1 MALRELTSLDVT
13 DAELERVRVP
23 EARKEDQLR
32 PLFLFKVEGT
42 WLAIDA
48 SLAEAVLDDVG
59 SSPVPGAPPHIPGV
73 VTHGDH
79 VLALLDIARFCG
91 LGEGRS
97 AAGFSRTVVVSAG
110 PMRVGVRA
118 EGSAGVVEVPMGSVH
133 APQALQGER
142 LLPHLLGECETPWG
156 VCGILDVP
164 KLLEA
169 ARVRG

>member
-1 MALRELTSLDVT
+1 MIRELTNLDIT

-23 EARKEDQLR
+23 EVRHEDQLR
-32 PLFLFKVEGT
+32 SLFIFKVEDT

-48 SLAEAVLDDVG
+48 SLAEAVLDDAG

-79 VLALLDIARFCG
+79 VLALLDLGRFCG
-91 LGEGRS
+91 LG
-97 AAGFSRTVVVSAG
+97 SRGGGGSFRRTIVIAAG

-118 EGSAGVVEVPMGSVH
+118 DGSAGVVEVPVGSVH
-133 APQALQGER
+133 APRALQGDR
-142 LLPHLLGECETPWG
+142 LLPHLLGECETAWG

-164 KLLEA
+164 KLFEA
-169 ARVRG
+169 ARVRS